1 MHDII
6 TSLASLLH
14 HQQLAPLVVLFL
26 FPLLVLFFF
35 QTLRRISLR
44 PATIIMVLETFGF
57 TFPWSWGSGQ
67 SGSSSPHDSK
77 KLRKKHIRSRAEHH
91 ELNGYG
97 RPGAST
103 NCGQPIA
110 LNTTVEGRTGPPE
123 GYYPGLVNISG
134 TYCFMNST
142 LQARPC
148 SPVYIHPYLTQP
160 RRQWHPCPT
169 YNPISSLS
177 TRKLY
182 GSTCPHLSLTPFSS
196 LSMVRCNTHPAP
208 STHLPMLQTSTHH
221 GHHTILYA
229 PSRS

>member
-14 HQQLAPLVVLFL
+14 HQQLAPLVVFFL
-26 FPLLVLFFF
+26 FPLLVLVFF
-35 QTLRRISLR
+35 QALRRISLR
-44 PATIIMVLETFGF
+44 PSTIIMVLETFGF
-57 TFPWSWGSGQ
+57 TFPWSWGSSQ

-77 KLRKKHIRSRAEHH
+77 KLRKKHIRSRAEHL
-91 ELNGYG
+91 ELNGYA
-97 RPGAST
+97 RPGT
-103 NCGQPIA
+103 PMICGQPIA

-148 SPVYIHPYLTQP
+148 SLVYIYPYLMKP

-169 YNPISSLS
+169 YNLISLLS
-177 TRKLY
+177 TRKLCV
-182 GSTCPHLSLTPFSS
+182 STCPRLSLTHFST

-208 STHLPMLQTSTHH
+208 SLHPPVLQTSTHR
-221 GHHTILYA
+221 GHHTTPYA